1 MLSRR
6 RYSLPARLTFV
17 LNELVAAYDRNALV
31 FRFALPNSM
40 LVTYSSRSKLCSFR
54 LSPDSLLFLML
65 LSFAFT
71 SQHPL
76 TSCTMLCRV
85 MKTFVFRFALLTA
98 MLVTYLSS
106 SKLCGAQ
113 FSPNLSLLS
122 HVVRLRVY
130 ETDIRSDY
138 AQRFAA

>member
-1 MLSRR
+1 MFSQR
-6 RYSLPARLTFV
+6 RYLLPALLTFV
-17 LNELVAAYDRNALV
+17 LKLLDAAYDRNALV

-40 LVTYSSRSKLCSFR
+40 LVTYSSHSKLCSFR

-76 TSCTMLCRV
+76 TSCAMLRRV
-85 MKTFVFRFALLTA
+85 TKAFVFRFAPLTA

-106 SKLCGAQ
+106 SKLCGAR

-122 HVVRLRVY
+122 RVARLRVC
-130 ETDIRSDY
+130 ETEIRSDY